1 MLRIKPMNDPNT
13 APEQVEPKK
22 AEEPNPLNDTM
33 IFSDKNSLDDYII
46 GKQIGQGAYAV
57 VRIGL
62 HKPTNRKVAMKI
74 YKKYKL
80 EEPNRRKSVKR
91 EIKLMEKMRHQHIVQ
106 LYEII
111 DTHKYVILVME
122 YVGGGSLHGYQV
134 QAQAEARRERR
145 KEDRQA
151 DRRRPQVLP
160 PALHH

>member
-1 MLRIKPMNDPNT
+1 
-13 APEQVEPKK
+13 
-22 AEEPNPLNDTM
+22 M

-62 HKPTNRKVAMKI
+62 HKPTNQKVAMKI

-91 EIKLMEKMRHQHIVQ
+91 EIKLMEKMKHGNIIQ

-111 DTHKYVILVME
+111 DTEKY
-122 YVGGGSLHGYQV
+122 Y
-134 QAQAEARRERR
+134 
-145 KEDRQA
+145 
-151 DRRRPQVLP
+151 
-160 PALHH
+160 